1 MPKIIHNGVEYGGG
15 GYSKKQID
23 DKLRLK
29 LDKSSVD
36 AVLSSDSVKPVQ
48 NKVVTK
54 ALIDKVS
61 QVKVMPTSDFDGVA
75 VLYTGDTTTEYTQGH
90 VYQYSETDSSWIDI
104 TDVLDVIKNVESLPT
119 ANIEDMFYR
128 IGGGEWITKTVT
140 LSPDPDD
147 TIEQLEAI
155 GYTVLSDHYQESTN
169 TRDVSFKGDNNHF
182 GYVSHSNLY
191 RIKTINATWSLSSG
205 RYAVDGTGNDGHVS
219 IVVLSSER
227 KEDANFRVLAQNELW
242 AGDSETQTI
251 RRVAWDDEV
260 TIQYETMPT
269 PSENELGKIVQYVGE
284 TTGSYIKGFFYRCV
298 SIPDTDPTQ
307 YEWVH
312 QNVDDGSGD
321 AVVWVTDFP
330 TAPDIKNVV
339 YGKITTTTEYTN
351 EKTVGLDSLDTETRI
366 TLDGDNYIPASTD
379 DVYVKGGDVSD
390 YEVFVSFNTVT
401 NELTTNEGTHTL
413 ETETELT
420 FATQTTT
427 ETKSFR
433 IGNEDEQTLSAL
445 DGSSYTAGYNI
456 KISNENEISENS
468 FVGTTA
474 EYEALSQSEQDSF
487 DEVDLS
493 DDYTQPDTNT
503 GHQIVDENGDGM
515 PQRNNVQFT
524 GGVEV
529 TDDSENDK
537 TVVDVK
543 TYTGG
548 RGIEIDAETYE
559 VAAKEEVKL
568 IYDGTKEEFSAL
580 PQEEKIQY
588 DWAAFSDDEVES
600 NVDIYS
606 SDEVKTNKKWFDKPV
621 YRKTIRMSQGLHST
635 DFTIT
640 HAISNLEFVTNI
652 RGMVYNGTLW
662 SPIPSMT
669 GGNFW
674 VSTYADSASIHIR
687 SGADFSSYTF
697 GYIVIE
703 YTKTID

>member
-104 TDVLDVIKNVESLPT
+104 TDVLDVIKNIESLPT
-119 ANIEDMFYR
+119 ANIEDVFYR
-128 IGGGEWITKTVT
+128 IGGGEWVTKTVT

-219 IVVLSSER
+219 IVVLGSER

-251 RRVAWDDEV
+251 RRVAWNDEV
-260 TIQYETMPT
+260 TIQYEIMPT
-269 PSENELGKIVQYVGE
+269 PSENELGKIVQYVGK
-284 TTGSYIKGFFYRCV
+284 TTGSYIKGFFYRCAEV
-298 SIPDTDPTQ
+298 PDTDPAQ

-312 QNVDDGSGD
+312 QNVDEISGD

-379 DVYVKGGDVSD
+379 NVYVKGGDVSD

-401 NELTTNEGTHTL
+401 SELTTSEGTYTL

-433 IGNEDEQTLSAL
+433 IGNEERQELTELESGGTEVIANPSETATETLSKVNI
-445 DGSSYTAGYNI
+445 DGTVYEVGGDTIQVETLPTAGASEVGNI
-456 KISNENEISENS
+456 YQYIGATTATLTNGYFYECVEDSGSYSWVEKEVQKNEDVPHWS
-468 FVGTTA
+468 GTRA
-474 EYEALSQSEQDSF
+474 EYEAIKDTLEIGTI
-487 DEVDLS
+487 VNIT
-493 DDYTQPDTNT
+493 DDYD
-503 GHQIVDENGDGM
+503 DG
-515 PQRNNVQFT
+515 F
-524 GGVEV
+524 E
-529 TDDSENDK
+529 
-537 TVVDVK
+537 VVDVIENGNMNPVTSNAVAK
-543 TYTGG
+543 MCKCVSVGSLPDKVIPTTGTVITQLTLPKG
-548 RGIEIDAETYE
+548 KWMVFGQLHTNGFSTANQLLTLSISVNGSAAAGETVDQKVQVPGYWVFVHGMLYFEPTTE
-559 VAAKEEVKL
+559 VTVKL
-568 IYDGTKEEFSAL
+568 VAVATEQITG
-580 PQEEKIQY
+580 
-588 DWAAFSDDEVES
+588 V
-600 NVDIYS
+600 
-606 SDEVKTNKKWFDKPV
+606 VKAHMIAIPV
-621 YRKTIRMSQGLHST
+621 
-635 DFTIT
+635 
-640 HAISNLEFVTNI
+640 A
-652 RGMVYNGTLW
+652 
-662 SPIPSMT
+662 
-669 GGNFW
+669 
-674 VSTYADSASIHIR
+674 
-687 SGADFSSYTF
+687 
-697 GYIVIE
+697 
-703 YTKTID
+703 

>member
-1 MPKIIHNGVEYGGG
+1 MEYK
-15 GYSKKQID
+15 YINEARTQE
-23 DKLRLK
+23 
-29 LDKSSVD
+29 
-36 AVLSSDSVKPVQ
+36 
-48 NKVVTK
+48 
-54 ALIDKVS
+54 LIDEIKRRLNVRLI
-61 QVKVMPTSDFDGVA
+61 VTDTMPTSDFDGVA

-119 ANIEDMFYR
+119 ANIEDVFYR
-128 IGGGEWITKTVT
+128 IGGGEWVTKTVT

-298 SIPDTDPTQ
+298 EVPNTDPTQ
-307 YEWVH
+307 YGWVH

-339 YGKITTTTEYTN
+339 YGKITTTIEYTN
-351 EKTVGLDSLDTETRI
+351 EKTVAPDELDTETRI

-379 DVYVKGGDVSD
+379 DVYVKGGDVTD
-390 YEVFVSFNTVT
+390 YEVFVSFNTTT
-401 NELTTNEGTHTL
+401 NELTTSMGTYTL
-413 ETETELT
+413 EAETELT

-515 PQRNNVQFT
+515 PQRNDVQFT

-537 TVVDVK
+537 TVVEVK
-543 TYTGG
+543 KYTGG
-548 RGIEIDAETYE
+548 RGIEVDEETYE
-559 VAAKEEVKL
+559 VGAKEEVKL
-568 IYDGTKEEFSAL
+568 VFDGTKEEFDAL
-580 PQEEKIQY
+580 PLEEKIKY

-600 NVDIYS
+600 DVDIYS
-606 SDEVKTNKKWFDKPV
+606 LDEVKTNKKWFDKPV
-621 YRKTIRMSQGLHST
+621 YRKTIPMRQGLYRT

-640 HAISNLEFVTNI
+640 HTISNLEFVTNI
-652 RGMVYNGTLW
+652 RGMASTGTAW
-662 SPIPSMT
+662 IPFPMT
-669 GGNFW
+669 WGGDFW
-674 VSTYADSASIHIR
+674 VSVDVTSDSIR
-687 SGADFSSYTF
+687 VRTGANYTNYTS

-703 YTKTID
+703 YTKTTD